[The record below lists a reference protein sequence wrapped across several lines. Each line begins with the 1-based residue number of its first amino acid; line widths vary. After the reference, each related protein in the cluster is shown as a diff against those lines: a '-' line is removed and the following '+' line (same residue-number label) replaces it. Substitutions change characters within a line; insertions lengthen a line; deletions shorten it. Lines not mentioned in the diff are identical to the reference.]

1 MTENGIKIG
10 ATWWWWSS
18 SWRSRIFYR
27 LVYFSFIHSSP
38 LLFFGY
44 SFPSRSCVLAKKI
57 HYLNSSTSPPGSSST
72 SLAVIYEHS
81 KGPFLTTQ
89 ISWTNEYSTASRSG
103 SYDYFKREVKGDTNT
118 TAGKMPLP
126 SRARVYAEVNSHKPR
141 DYWDY
146 ESYVVEW
153 G

>member
-1 MTENGIKIG
+1 MIRRFGGAVLLVKYFCFGVSSIRCDEVEVIG
-10 ATWWWWSS
+10 GASAGLSS
-18 SWRSRIFYR
+18 
-27 LVYFSFIHSSP
+27 
-38 LLFFGY
+38 
-44 SFPSRSCVLAKKI
+44 A
-57 HYLNSSTSPPGSSST
+57 
-72 SLAVIYEHS
+72 
-81 KGPFLTTQ
+81 
-89 ISWTNEYSTASRSG
+89 
-103 SYDYFKREVKGDTNT
+103 